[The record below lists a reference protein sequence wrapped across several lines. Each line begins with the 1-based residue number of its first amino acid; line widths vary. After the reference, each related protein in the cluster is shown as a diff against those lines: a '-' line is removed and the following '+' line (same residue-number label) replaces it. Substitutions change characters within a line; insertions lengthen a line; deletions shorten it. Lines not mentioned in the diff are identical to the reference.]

1 MANVRYSG
9 GRSATL
15 GTKTIDENGVYNASS
30 DELDGYSEVTVDV
43 PQPSGSISLTYNAN
57 GTYSDVDV
65 ENYEKANIQ
74 VDVPVPAVQTQEK
87 EVFAQTSQVTVL
99 PDSGKYL
106 SRVIVQPQ
114 RNLNTY
120 TPVADTSNNDM
131 GIINNYRY
139 VNTQGM
145 ITPTGTKEVEYTTNG
160 THTEDIKNYENID
173 IEINVPV
180 TGDLGSKTIIANG
193 TYQALDDNLDGY
205 DEVTVNVPQ
214 NATLGVKNITA
225 NGDYYASADSLDG
238 YSRVSVSVSGATLQA
253 NKNVTATT
261 SQQIVQ
267 PDQGYDGLEQVTV
280 NPQVHTD
287 TYTPTADT
295 AANDMGANNNYRYVN
310 TSGMHITNM
319 LVPSNT
325 PPTYFNGGAHL
336 TASGNGYAITGYTDI
351 MPSNA
356 SPVRLNSANV
366 YRTMSSGYA
375 IQYYND
381 ETPSDID
388 PPIITTG
395 NIFRATS
402 NGYFYETQ
410 QSGGGS
416 VEPDL
421 VEEYVNV
428 TNNSTKTITVSQM
441 PKYITYFYTYY
452 SSNKGGMFLTLD
464 VANNKAYR
472 YGYWSNAFHNEDY
485 TSGYSSYITSVSASS
500 VTIKNAYGPAGNI
513 AIGIYY

>member
-1 MANVRYSG
+1 MANVRYSSC
-9 GRSATL
+9 RSATL

-43 PQPSGSISLTYNAN
+43 PQPSGAISLTYNAN

-74 VDVPVPAVQTQEK
+74 VDVPVPAIQTQEK
-87 EVFAQTSQVTVL
+87 EVFAQTNQVTVL

-173 IEINVPV
+173 IEINVPF

-238 YSRVSVSVSGATLQA
+238 YSRVSVDVPGGGSTLQA
-253 NKNVTATT
+253 NKTVTATT

-280 NPQVHTD
+280 NPQVHTE
-287 TYTPTADT
+287 TYTPAANT
-295 AANDMGANNNYRYVN
+295 AANDMGAQNNYRYVD
-310 TSGMHITNM
+310 TSGMVTPTSIT
-319 LVPSNT
+319 PSNT
-325 PPTYFNGGAHL
+325 TPVALTSGTAVTPTA
-336 TASGNGYAITGYTDI
+336 NGYAI
-351 MPSNA
+351 
-356 SPVRLNSANV
+356 NSYITA
-366 YRTMSSGYA
+366 A
-375 IQYYND
+375 
-381 ETPSDID
+381 PSDI
-388 PPIITTG
+388 PPTLIEAGDIIKASG
-395 NIFRATS
+395 S
-402 NGYFYETQ
+402 GYFY
-410 QSGGGS
+410 QSIHPEVVMGS
-416 VEPDL
+416 LSTTTGTDYEINCGFEPKKIFIYAYDNANKYMC
-421 VEEYVNV
+421 VAYDKVQMSSQYQVYGYRQSSSSATCNKYDVTGTTNGTIRNITNTGFTWRGSSAYNYVNYV
-428 TNNSTKTITVSQM
+428 
-441 PKYITYFYTYY
+441 
-452 SSNKGGMFLTLD
+452 
-464 VANNKAYR
+464 
-472 YGYWSNAFHNEDY
+472 
-485 TSGYSSYITSVSASS
+485 
-500 VTIKNAYGPAGNI
+500 
-513 AIGIYY
+513 AIG